1 MRKFVLLFGQCRIQK
16 VPAVKSSH
24 TPSERF
30 NMQDMG
36 NNNYWQTVD
45 LINNVCDVIIKQ
57 VWKVF
62 STTVCRGVRPTL
74 LLHLLAQTQK
84 NFIINTLY

>member
-1 MRKFVLLFGQCRIQK
+1 
-16 VPAVKSSH
+16 
-24 TPSERF
+24 
-30 NMQDMG
+30 MG

-62 STTVCRGVRPTL
+62 FTTVCRGGPTL

>member
-1 MRKFVLLFGQCRIQK
+1 
-16 VPAVKSSH
+16 
-24 TPSERF
+24 
-30 NMQDMG
+30 MG

-45 LINNVCDVIIKQ
+45 LINNNVIIKQ

-62 STTVCRGVRPTL
+62 STTVCRGVGPTL